1 MKRYISEAIVM
12 RVKEFGESDL
22 LITFFTRERG
32 LVRGVAKGGRRSC
45 KRFVNCLD
53 LFTLVKLEYG
63 LSREGALPL
72 LQSGRLINGFPNLR
86 GDFSAISMAS
96 FMVEITEILYPQGV
110 VEEKAFHL
118 LKEAFAGLS
127 AGVKTPVMAL
137 LFLARSLALS
147 GFGIDTKKCC
157 FCGRAYQGEGRAVF
171 VPQKGGIACL
181 HCRKPSSRNPV
192 LTPNSTRVL
201 EMIQTKDLG
210 DVSGVMVPDQVVE
223 ELRPVMKLHREYH
236 LERPLKTAKYID

>member
-1 MKRYISEAIVM
+1 M

-22 LITFFTRERG
+22 LINFFTRERG
-32 LVRGVAKGGRRSC
+32 QMRGIAKGGRRSC

-72 LQSGRLINGFPNLR
+72 LQSGKLINGYPNLR
-86 GDFSAISMAS
+86 GNFSAISTAS

-110 VEEKAFHL
+110 VEEKAFRL

-127 AGVKTPVMAL
+127 GGVRRPVMAL
-137 LFLARSLALS
+137 LFEARCLTLS
-147 GFGIDTKKCC
+147 GFGIDTGKCC
-157 FCGRAYQGEGRAVF
+157 FCGRTYQGEGRAVF

-181 HCRKPSSRNPV
+181 HCRKPSVRNPL
-192 LTPNSTRVL
+192 LTPDSIRVL
-201 EMIQTKDLG
+201 GMIQTKDLG
-210 DVSGVMVPDQVVE
+210 DAKGVIVLDQVVE
-223 ELRPVMKLHREYH
+223 ELKPVMKLHREYH